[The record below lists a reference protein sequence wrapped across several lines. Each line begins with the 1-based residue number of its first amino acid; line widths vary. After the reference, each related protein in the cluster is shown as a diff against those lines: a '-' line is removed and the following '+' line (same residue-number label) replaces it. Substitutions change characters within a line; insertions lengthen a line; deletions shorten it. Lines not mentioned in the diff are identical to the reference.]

1 MKRSILI
8 LVVFGMF
15 GWAVIEFLNSDD
27 ESKEQAGEKVEKQE
41 INTEIVQ
48 EESEEGIATGLEVGD
63 MAPDFQLQTLS
74 GEEARLS
81 DYRGSRVMINFWATW
96 CPPCRAEM
104 PDMEKFYQ
112 DKDVVILAINLVDT
126 ENSLQ
131 NVKDF
136 SEEYNLTF
144 PILLDTD
151 MEVSTL
157 YAVRPLPTSYMID
170 SNGRINNIA
179 FGALNYDLMIQE
191 YERMD

>member
-170 SNGRINNIA
+170 SNGRISNIA

>member
-126 ENSLQ
+126 ENSPQ